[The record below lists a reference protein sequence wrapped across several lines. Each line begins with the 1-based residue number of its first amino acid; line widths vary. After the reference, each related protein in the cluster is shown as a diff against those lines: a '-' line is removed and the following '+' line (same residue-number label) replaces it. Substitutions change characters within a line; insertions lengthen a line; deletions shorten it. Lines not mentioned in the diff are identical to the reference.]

1 MSGAARGVLRIRGG
15 LVIDPANG
23 DESVRD
29 VVAVEGRI
37 ADPSSVPHSPT
48 DELID
53 AGGLVVVPGLID
65 SHVHLREP
73 GRPDKEDIAT
83 GSRAAARGGFTSIIA
98 MPNTSPPADSASA
111 IAWMRQRVAERA
123 AVNVFFTGCISQ
135 GQKGELLTP
144 MASLKTAG
152 VVAVTDD
159 GQCIQNA
166 ELMRRAFE
174 YAGMIGL
181 PILDHCQDANLS
193 ANGAMN
199 EGYWS
204 TMLGLPG
211 WPAIAEE
218 MIISRDALLAEFT
231 SHHVH
236 CQHVTTAGGVR
247 IIREAKERGVRISA
261 EATPHHL
268 TLTDAAVQNFDTNF
282 KMNPPLRTARDIEA
296 LVEGLDDGTIEI
308 LATDHAPHCSYEKEV
323 EFEAAPFGI
332 VGLETAVG
340 VLLQALHH
348 HRKLPL
354 SKIVRKL
361 TVNPAR
367 LFGLS
372 SKGHLGQGA
381 DADITILD
389 PNAEW
394 VVDKAR
400 FASKSRNT
408 PWHGSRLKGRAVKTI
423 VAGRVVWDLSKEEM
437 AG

>member
-1 MSGAARGVLRIRGG
+1 MSRPTASGVLRIRGG

-23 DESVRD
+23 GESVRD
-29 VVAVEGRI
+29 VVASAGKI
-37 ADPSSVPHSPT
+37 IDPAGVPHAPT
-48 DELID
+48 DEVID
-53 AGGLVVVPGLID
+53 ATGLVVVPGLID
-65 SHVHLREP
+65 AHVHLREP
-73 GRPDKEDIAT
+73 GRSDKEDFAS

-111 IAWMRQRVAERA
+111 IAWMRQRADERSC
-123 AVNVFFTGCISQ
+123 VNVFFTGCISQ
-135 GQKGELLTP
+135 GQKGELMAP
-144 MASLKTAG
+144 MASLKNAG

-193 ANGAMN
+193 AGGAMN

-218 MIISRDALLAEFT
+218 LIISRDALLAEFT

-247 IIREAKERGVRISA
+247 IIREAKERGVRISG

-268 TLTDAAVQNFDTNF
+268 TLTDAAVQDFDTNF

-296 LVEGLDDGTIEI
+296 LVGGLDDGTIEI

-323 EFEAAPFGI
+323 EFEAAPFGV

-361 TVNPAR
+361 TVNPAK
-367 LFGLS
+367 LFGLTD
-372 SKGHLGQGA
+372 KGHLGVGA
-381 DADITILD
+381 DADITIID
-389 PNAEW
+389 PAADW
-394 VVDKAR
+394 VVDRAR

-408 PWHGSRLKGRAVKTI
+408 PWHGMHLKGRAVKTI
-423 VAGRVVWDLSKEEM
+423 VAGRVVWDL
-437 AG
+437 AGEAP

>member
-1 MSGAARGVLRIRGG
+1 M
-15 LVIDPANG
+15 IDPANG
-23 DESVRD
+23 GDSVRD
-29 VVAVEGRI
+29 VVASSGKI
-37 ADPSSVPHSPT
+37 IDPAGVPHSPT
-48 DELID
+48 DEVID
-53 AGGLVVVPGLID
+53 ATGMVVVPGLID
-65 SHVHLREP
+65 AHVHLREP
-73 GRPDKEDIAT
+73 GRSDKEDFAS
-83 GSRAAARGGFTSIIA
+83 GSRAAARGGFTSVIA

-111 IAWMRQRVAERA
+111 IAWMRQRADERSC
-123 AVNVFFTGCISQ
+123 VNVYFTGCISQ

-144 MASLKTAG
+144 MASLKSAG

-193 ANGAMN
+193 AGGAMN

-218 MIISRDALLAEFT
+218 LIISRDALLAEFT

-247 IIREAKERGVRISA
+247 IIREAKERGVRISG

-268 TLTDAAVQNFDTNF
+268 TLTDAAVQDFDTNF

-323 EFEAAPFGI
+323 EFEAAPFGV

-361 TVNPAR
+361 TVNPAK
-367 LFGLS
+367 LFGLTG
-372 SKGHLGQGA
+372 KGGA
-381 DADITILD
+381 
-389 PNAEW
+389 
-394 VVDKAR
+394 R
-400 FASKSRNT
+400 
-408 PWHGSRLKGRAVKTI
+408 
-423 VAGRVVWDLSKEEM
+423 
-437 AG
+437 

>member
-1 MSGAARGVLRIRGG
+1 MSGPKPGAGVLRIRGG

-23 DESVRD
+23 VESVCD
-29 VVAVEGRI
+29 VVAVGGRI
-37 ADPSSVPHSPT
+37 VDPAGVAHAAT
-48 DELID
+48 DDVID
-53 AGGLVVVPGLID
+53 ARGLVVAPGLID
-65 SHVHLREP
+65 AHVHLREP
-73 GRPDKEDIAT
+73 GRPDKEDFASGT
-83 GSRAAARGGFTSIIA
+83 RAAARGGFTSIVA
-98 MPNTSPPADSASA
+98 MPNTAPPADSASA
-111 IAWMRQRVAERA
+111 IAWMRQRAEERA
-123 AVNVFFTGCISQ
+123 VVNVFLTGCISQ

-144 MASLKTAG
+144 MASLKKAG

-159 GQCIQNA
+159 GQCVQNA

-181 PILDHCQDANLS
+181 PIMDHCQDNNLS
-193 ANGAMN
+193 AGGVMN

-204 TMLGLPG
+204 NLLGLPG

-247 IIREAKERGVRISA
+247 IIREAKQRGVRISG

-268 TLTDAAVQNFDTNF
+268 TLTDAAAQDFDTNF
-282 KMNPPLRTARDIEA
+282 KMNPPLRTARDIDA
-296 LVEGLDDGTIEI
+296 LVEGLDDGTIEV

-354 SKIVRKL
+354 CKILRKL
-361 TVNPAR
+361 TINPAK
-367 LFGLS
+367 LLGLAN
-372 SKGHLGQGA
+372 KGHLGVGA
-381 DADITILD
+381 DADITLID
-389 PNAEW
+389 PGAEW
-394 VVDKAR
+394 VVDRAK
-400 FASKSRNT
+400 FASKSHNT
-408 PWHGSRLKGRAVKTI
+408 PWHGTHLRGRAVKTI
-423 VAGRVVWDLSKEEM
+423 VGGRVVWDLARE
-437 AG
+437 AP

>member
-1 MSGAARGVLRIRGG
+1 MSRPTASGVLRIRGG

-23 DESVRD
+23 GDSVRD
-29 VVAVEGRI
+29 VVASSGKI
-37 ADPSSVPHSPT
+37 IDPAGVPHSPT
-48 DELID
+48 DEVID
-53 AGGLVVVPGLID
+53 ATGMVVVPGLID
-65 SHVHLREP
+65 AHVHLREP
-73 GRPDKEDIAT
+73 GRSDKEDFAS

-111 IAWMRQRVAERA
+111 IAWMRQRADERSC
-123 AVNVFFTGCISQ
+123 VNVYLTGCISQ

-144 MASLKTAG
+144 MASLKNAG

-193 ANGAMN
+193 AGGAMN

-218 MIISRDALLAEFT
+218 LIISRDALLAEFT

-247 IIREAKERGVRISA
+247 IIREAKERGVRISG

-268 TLTDAAVQNFDTNF
+268 TLTDAAVQDFDTNF

-323 EFEAAPFGI
+323 EFEAAPFGV

-361 TVNPAR
+361 TINPAR
-367 LFGLS
+367 LFGLAG
-372 SKGHLGQGA
+372 KGHLGVGA
-381 DADITILD
+381 DADITIID
-389 PNAEW
+389 PGADW
-394 VVDKAR
+394 VVDRER

-408 PWHGSRLKGRAVKTI
+408 PWHGMHLKGRAVKTI
-423 VAGRVVWDLSKEEM
+423 VAGRVVWDL
-437 AG
+437 AGEAP